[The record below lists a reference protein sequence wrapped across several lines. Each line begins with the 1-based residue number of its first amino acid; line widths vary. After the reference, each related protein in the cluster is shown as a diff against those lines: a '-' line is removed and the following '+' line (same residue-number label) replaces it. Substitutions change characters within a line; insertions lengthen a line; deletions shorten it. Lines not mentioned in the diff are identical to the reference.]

1 MDYIFEKNER
11 AVRHGNHVSDI
22 DAAYCTKCGMDIMRP
37 VFDHTVIAC
46 SQVPEECPHR
56 RVNYAEAA
64 RKTERCA
71 PPSTLYTLLNVIRG
85 VLIWVSSH
93 RTK

>member
-11 AVRHGNHVSDI
+11 AVRHGNHASDI
-22 DAAYCTKCGMDIMRP
+22 DAAYCIKCGMDIMHP

-56 RVNYAEAA
+56 RVNYSAQ
-64 RKTERCA
+64 T
-71 PPSTLYTLLNVIRG
+71 
-85 VLIWVSSH
+85 
-93 RTK
+93 